1 MPPLSDETERE
12 TRKNRINRKL
22 EAAGWIVTKNGPVKP
37 LRSYFAHALEEYPT
51 ANGPAD
57 YALVV
62 NGHLLA
68 LAEAKRLTVGPQ
80 NVLEQAQR
88 YARGVTN
95 SPFDY
100 DGFRVPFI
108 YSTNGEIFW
117 FQDLR
122 KPTSRSR
129 RVSGF
134 HTPGA
139 LREMMGKDT
148 DLCCEW
154 FSAHPN
160 LHPRLRP
167 YQIEANDAVEKA
179 ISVGKRRMMLAMA
192 TGTGKTYTIVSQIYR
207 LMKSGLA
214 KRILFL
220 VDRRALAAQAVQ
232 AFATFDAEPRKKFD
246 QIYEVYSQRFKREDL
261 GEDEKFDFKVLPN
274 NYLTD
279 PQPGHAFVYVC
290 TIQRMRANLFGWQN
304 AFASTD
310 QDVDDES
317 DTTKLDI
324 PIHAFDVIIADEC
337 HRGYTAQEISKW
349 REVLEHFDAIQIGL
363 TATPAAH
370 TTGYFKDIVYRYEY
384 ERAVREGYLVDW
396 DAVRIKSDI
405 RINGLFL
412 RKGEMVGLIDTE
424 TGVESLDMLEDE
436 REFDTTEIEQKVT
449 SPDSNRKIIE
459 EIANYAREHERQ
471 YGHFPKTLIFAANDL
486 QHTSHCNVL
495 VDICRDVFG
504 KGDVFVQKITGSLDV
519 DRPLQKIREFRNR
532 PNPGIV
538 VTRDMLTTG
547 VDIPAL
553 EFLVFLRPVKSRI
566 LWEQMIGR
574 GTRRC
579 EEINK
584 THFTVFDCFNG
595 GLFEY
600 FKDVTVFEPEAPVK
614 ATKSYSEL
622 IEDIYQNRDR
632 KYNVKVLVKRLQ
644 RIEKELSGAARE
656 QFERFIPGGDLRSF
670 ASDLPQRIEDD
681 FTAVMTILRDPQFQD
696 LLVNYPRPKRGFVV
710 AYETKDEVSSAWM
723 LKDPEG
729 GYWKP
734 EDYLIAFSRYVRED
748 PEHIEAIEILLD
760 RPRNWNTDALSDL
773 RKKLAVTREHF
784 SEDNLQK
791 AHKLTYNKELADIIS
806 MIKHAAHEEE
816 PLLTA
821 EERVSRALEQL
832 THGTMFTDD
841 QLKWLGRIRAH
852 LIANLTIA
860 REDFDTLPIFQ
871 REGGWTVANKV
882 FDDNLETLLQEFNEA
897 VAT

>member
-1 MPPLSDETERE
+1 MSGLSDESEQE

-22 EAAGWIVTKNGPVKP
+22 EAAGWHVVKYDQSKP
-37 LRSYFAHALEEYPT
+37 LSFYSAHALEEYPT
-51 ANGPAD
+51 ANGPVD

-62 NGHLLA
+62 NGQILA
-68 LAEAKRLTVGPQ
+68 VVEAKRLTVGPQ
-80 NVLEQAQR
+80 NVLVQAQR
-88 YARGVTN
+88 YARGVTD
-95 SPFDY
+95 SPFDF

-117 FQDLR
+117 FQDVR
-122 KPTSRSR
+122 KPDSRSR
-129 RVSGF
+129 RVAVF

-139 LREMMGKDT
+139 LREMLAKDT
-148 DLCCEW
+148 DQGCEW

-160 LHPRLRP
+160 RHQRLRP
-167 YQIEANDAVEKA
+167 YQIEANDAVEDA
-179 ISVGKRRMMLAMA
+179 ICAGKRRMLLAMA

-232 AFATFDAEPRKKFD
+232 AFATFDAEPGKKFD
-246 QIYEVYSQRFKREDL
+246 QIYEVYSQRFKREDFD
-261 GEDEKFDFKVLPN
+261 EDEKFDFKVLPN
-274 NYLTD
+274 NYLTN

-290 TIQRMRANLFGWQN
+290 TIQRMRVSLFGWESSFE
-304 AFASTD
+304 ALD

-317 DTTKLDI
+317 DASRLYI

-349 REVLEHFDAIQIGL
+349 REVLEHFDAVQIGL

-370 TTGYFKDIVYRYEY
+370 TTAYFKDIVYRYDY

-396 DAVRIKSDI
+396 DAVRIKSDV
-405 RINGLFL
+405 RINGIFL
-412 RKGEMVGLIDTE
+412 REGETVGLIDTA
-424 TGVESLDMLEDE
+424 TGVESLDTLEDE
-436 REFDTTEIEQKVT
+436 REFDTTEIERKVT

-459 EIANYAREHERQ
+459 EIAKYAREHEEH
-471 YGHFPKTLIFAANDL
+471 YNHFPKTLIFAANDL
-486 QHTSHCNVL
+486 PHTSHCDTL

-504 KGDVFVQKITGSLDV
+504 RGDAFVQKITGNPNV

-574 GTRRC
+574 CTRRC

-600 FKDVTVFEPEAPVK
+600 FKDVTVFEPEAPLK
-614 ATKSYSEL
+614 ATRSYAEI
-622 IEDIYQNRDR
+622 IEDIYQNKDR
-632 KYNVKVLVKRLQ
+632 RYNVRVLVKRLQ
-644 RIEKELSGAARE
+644 RIEKELSGVARE
-656 QFERFIPGGDLRSF
+656 QFARFIPGGDMRSF
-670 ASDLPQRIEDD
+670 ARDLSQRVEDD
-681 FTAVMTILRDPQFQD
+681 FVNVMKILRDPEFLD
-696 LLVNYPRPKRGFVV
+696 LLVNYPKPKRGFVV
-710 AYETKDEVSSAWM
+710 AYETEDEVSSAWM
-723 LKDPEG
+723 VKDPNG

-734 EDYLIAFSRYVRED
+734 EDYLVAFSRFVKEN
-748 PEHIEAIEILLD
+748 PEHIAAIEILLD
-760 RPRNWNTDALSDL
+760 RPKDWSTDALSDL
-773 RKKLAVTREHF
+773 KAKLKATREHF
-784 SEDNLQK
+784 SEENLRK
-791 AHKLTYNKELADIIS
+791 AHKLTYNKVLVDIIS
-806 MIKHAAHEEE
+806 MIKHAAHEDE
-816 PLLTA
+816 PLFTA
-821 EERVSRALEQL
+821 EERVSRAFEQL
-832 THGTMFTDD
+832 TYGKMFTDD
-841 QLKWLGRIRAH
+841 QLKWLGLIRSH
-852 LIANLTIA
+852 LIINLTIA
-860 REDFDTLPIFQ
+860 HEDFDILPIFQ
-871 REGGWTVANKV
+871 REGGWMVANKV
-882 FDDNLETLLQEFNEA
+882 FENELESLLQGFNEA